1 MKHPF
6 VSSANFFFLCMT
18 RFLYT
23 LLLAIL
29 PLVGVLQTPAQSR
42 DYTAQQSS
50 DTYSKAIRERL
61 DNLLA
66 SELFQRSQ
74 VGVYVY
80 DLTDDKPVYQNGYQ
94 QVMRPASTMKVLTGV
109 LALDRLGTDYKL
121 TTGLYVTAPIA
132 DTLRGNVVVKGGF
145 DPLFSVDDL
154 RALVGA
160 LRRNGIVYIAGDVH
174 FDLSFKSDDPYGWGW
189 CWDDNDTPLTPLYL
203 QGKDTFESA
212 FETMLLE
219 SGIGVSGQFRAAQLP
234 SSAQLLATR
243 SHSIDQVLIP
253 MMKKSDNHFA
263 ESLYYQIA
271 ALSRKPFA
279 SRKEAEVEF
288 QSFVSRL
295 GLNPNHYQFAD
306 GSGLSL
312 YNYITPELLV
322 QTLRYAY
329 YNQEI
334 YTHLLATLPV
344 MGRDGTLHKR
354 GRNTTAQDK
363 VQAKTG
369 TLEGVSSLAGYALAA
384 NGHQLCFAIINQG
397 LLKASTARQF
407 QDRVCRALTAGLSR
421 PRESEPDAPANLAT
435 NDEPLEGENE
445 EVEIGD

>member
-1 MKHPF
+1 
-6 VSSANFFFLCMT
+6 MT
-18 RFLYT
+18 RFLYAL
-23 LLLAIL
+23 LLLAL
-29 PLVGVLQTPAQSR
+29 PLVGVAQTPAPNR
-42 DYTAQQSS
+42 DYTAQQST
-50 DTYSKAIRERL
+50 DTYTKAIRDRL

-66 SELFQRSQ
+66 SDLFQRSQ
-74 VGVYVY
+74 VGLYVY
-80 DLTDDKPVYQNGYQ
+80 DLTTDTPVFQYGYQ

-109 LALDRLGTDYKL
+109 IALDRLGRDYTL
-121 TTGLYVTAPIA
+121 TTGLYVTVPIA
-132 DTLRGNVVVKGGF
+132 DTLRGNVVVRGGF
-145 DPLFSVDDL
+145 DPLFSHDDL

-160 LRRNGIVYIAGDVH
+160 LRRNGIVYIAGNVH

-212 FETMLLE
+212 FEALLLE
-219 SGIGVSGQFRAAQLP
+219 SGIGVSGQFRMGQLP

-279 SRKEAEVEF
+279 SRLEAEAEY
-288 QSFVSRL
+288 QSFTRRL
-295 GLNPNHYQFAD
+295 GLDPKHYQFAD

-312 YNYITPELLV
+312 YNYVTPELLV

-329 YNQEI
+329 QNKGLYN
-334 YTHLLATLPV
+334 HLLSSLPI
-344 MGRDGTLHKR
+344 MGRDGTLQNR
-354 GRNTTAQDK
+354 GRGTTAQDK

-369 TLEGVSSLAGYALAA
+369 TVEGVSSLAGYALAA

-407 QDRVCRALTAGLSR
+407 QDRVCRALTAGLAR
-421 PRESEPDAPANLAT
+421 PRESEPDAPANPAT